1 MDDIIYILFVS
12 ISVPIMLMALL
23 VEKKSRFPIIFI
35 FVGIFVSVFSA
46 EVNGLLEKMLPM
58 DVYSITVVVTP
69 ITEELFKMLPILYYA
84 VFMSDKKE
92 KLFTASMATG
102 IGFAILENA
111 FYLLNYSNF
120 TMLNAVIRAFGAG
133 LMHGMCTLLVGVGIS
148 FVKKKSKLFAVGT
161 FGLLSTAIVYHGIYN
176 ILIQSEYS
184 TVGALLPIVTYIPFV
199 FWRFKIKKRY
209 LEMVK
214 NHQKDQSGRH

>member
-1 MDDIIYILFVS
+1 MDNIIYILFVS

-23 VEKKSRFPIIFI
+23 VEKKSRFAITFI
-35 FVGIFVSVFSA
+35 LVGIFVSVFSS

-58 DVYSITVVVTP
+58 DVYSVTVIVTP
-69 ITEELFKMLPILYYA
+69 ATEELFKMLPVLYYA
-84 VFMSDKKE
+84 VFISDKKE

-111 FYLLNYSNF
+111 YYLLNYSDF

-148 FVKKKSKLFAVGT
+148 FVKKKRKLFAVGT

-184 TVGALLPIVTYIPFV
+184 IVGALLPIVTYIPF
-199 FWRFKIKKRY
+199 FIWRFIIKKRIDQNI
-209 LEMVK
+209 K
-214 NHQKDQSGRH
+214 NQ